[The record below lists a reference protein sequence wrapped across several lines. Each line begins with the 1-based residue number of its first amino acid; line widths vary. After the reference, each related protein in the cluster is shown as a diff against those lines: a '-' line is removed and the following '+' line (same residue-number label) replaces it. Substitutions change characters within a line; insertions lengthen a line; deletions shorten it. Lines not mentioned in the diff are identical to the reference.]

1 MSELSPRLETI
12 YNMTPRSVVADVGS
26 DHAKLVIALVKDGIA
41 PKGYAIENKKGPYTR
56 MVTAIRSNEL
66 LDKIT
71 PLLSDGITELPH
83 DVSTVI
89 LAGLGGQTIIDILEA
104 GKNKLANVTTIIV
117 DAHTN
122 IREVREYIC
131 HNGFIISDEQMVKE
145 DDIYYEIVKFIRAD
159 RAIYSEEDYEYGPIL
174 RQEKGMLFIEKYE
187 KKIEQMMNL
196 MEYNDL
202 PPARV
207 DLLKSEIEKIRSIIE

>member
-26 DHAKLVIALVKDGIA
+26 DHAKLVIALVKGGIA

-104 GKNKLANVTTIIV
+104 GKNKLGHVSTIIV

-122 IREVREYIC
+122 IKEVREYIC
-131 HNGFIISDEQMVKE
+131 ENGFIISDERMVKE
-145 DDIYYEIVKFIRAD
+145 DDIYYEIVKFARAD

-207 DLLKSEIEKIRSIIE
+207 DLLKTEIEKIRSIIE